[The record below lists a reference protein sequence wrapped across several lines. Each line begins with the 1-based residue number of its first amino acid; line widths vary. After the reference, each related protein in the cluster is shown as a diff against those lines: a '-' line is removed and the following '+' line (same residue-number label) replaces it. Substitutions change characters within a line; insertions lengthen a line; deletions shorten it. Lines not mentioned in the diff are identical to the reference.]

1 MKGIASVCRVEDR
14 LELDRGVHNRVGT
27 AKFNGIQFLST
38 GLP

>member
-1 MKGIASVCRVEDR
+1 MKGIASICRVEDR
-14 LELDRGVHNRVGT
+14 LELERGVHNRAGT